1 MREHDMTE
9 WINIGRNE
17 VFSFGLH
24 EVRVGEHR
32 LVLAVLDGELFA
44 FAPFC
49 PHASGP
55 LHLSEVNGTIIS
67 CPLHGWRF
75 DLCSNGREIHGYRPL
90 TMYEVKVDHGS
101 ISVCINQSMSAAS
114 PA

>member
-1 MREHDMTE
+1 VTE

-17 VFSFGLH
+17 EFTVGLH
-24 EVRVGEHR
+24 EVRVGDHR
-32 LVLAVLDGELFA
+32 LVLAVLEGELFA

-55 LHLSEVNGTIIS
+55 LHMSEVSGTIVS

-75 DLCSNGREIHGYRPL
+75 DLRDSGKEIHGYRPL

-101 ISVCINQSMSAAS
+101 ISVAMGRSEPAVSAA
-114 PA
+114 

>member
-1 MREHDMTE
+1 VTE

-17 VFSFGLH
+17 EFTVGLH
-24 EVRVGEHR
+24 EVRAGDHR
-32 LVLAVLDGELFA
+32 LVLAVLEGELFA

-49 PHASGP
+49 PHVSGP
-55 LHLSEVNGTIIS
+55 LHLSEVSGTIIS

-75 DLCSNGREIHGYRPL
+75 DLRNNGREIHGYRPL

-101 ISVCINQSMSAAS
+101 ISVAVGQPELAVS
-114 PA
+114 PLQM